1 MIFLRLFF
9 TFFKIGAFSFGGGY
23 AIISIIRDTMLSNG
37 WMSEETLIDIIAVA
51 ESTPGP
57 IAINMATFVGAKEG
71 GFLGSLC
78 ATLGMI
84 LPSFV
89 IILIIA
95 ALISGLMKYSGVK
108 AFIAGVRP
116 CIIGMILSTA
126 VTMGLSVLFSFTDIK
141 GGFDVDIRGIFL
153 LLLLFAISFIYKK
166 YKTKKPSP
174 ILMIL
179 ISAVVGVLLYAFY
192 L

>member
-84 LPSFV
+84 LPSFLCDNPYHCRADIGTYEIFRSQSV
-89 IILIIA
+89 YRWCQTLYYRYDIIDRCDY
-95 ALISGLMKYSGVK
+95 GTFG
-108 AFIAGVRP
+108 AFLVHRH
-116 CIIGMILSTA
+116 
-126 VTMGLSVLFSFTDIK
+126 
-141 GGFDVDIRGIFL
+141 
-153 LLLLFAISFIYKK
+153 
-166 YKTKKPSP
+166 
-174 ILMIL
+174 
-179 ISAVVGVLLYAFY
+179 
-192 L
+192 

>member
-166 YKTKKPSP
+166 YKTKNPSP

-179 ISAVVGVLLYAFY
+179 ISAVVGVLLYAF
-192 L
+192 

>member
-116 CIIGMILSTA
+116 CIIGMILSCA
-126 VTMGLSVLFSFTDIK
+126 VTMGLTVILGFSDISSEID
-141 GGFDVDIRGIFL
+141 FDLRGAFIL
-153 LLLLFAISFIYKK
+153 CILFAVSFAYKK
-166 YKTKKPSP
+166 LKKKKPSP

-179 ISAVVGVLLYAFY
+179 ISAALGGVMYAV
-192 L
+192 